1 MSPDIWTR
9 CGAGDNARRLSGV
22 AWRVVEAQHLTST
35 RKLVDSSREQELLEE
50 LIETAKPPVPRAAR
64 DAKLHYLLFTP
75 FRYPPL
81 RHGSRF
87 GTWQEPSIWYGSRHR
102 RTAMAETAYYLLL
115 FLEGTEADLGTVT
128 TEMSAFQA
136 SYRTGRG
143 VDLSRPL
150 FDQYHDAIASRNS
163 YDATQL
169 LGRAMRNDRIELFRF
184 PSARDPR
191 PGVNVGIFTPEA
203 LSRTLASGP
212 ENWHVL
218 ATRFYVEFIRK
229 DFLRKVTAVR
239 FESVGFQ
246 L

>member
-1 MSPDIWTR
+1 MLPDIWTR

-50 LIETAKPPVPRAAR
+50 LIETAKPPVPKAAR

-87 GTWQEPSIWYGSRHR
+87 GTRQEPSIWYGSRHK
-102 RTAMAETAYYLLL
+102 RTAMAETAYYRLL
-115 FLEGTEADLGTVT
+115 FQEGTEVDLGTVT

-143 VDLSRPL
+143 VDLSRAP
-150 FDQYHDAIASRNS
+150 FDRYYDAIASRDS
-163 YDATQL
+163 YDATKP

-191 PGVNVGIFTPEA
+191 PGVNVGIFHPKA

-212 ENWHVL
+212 ENWHVV

-229 DFLRKVTAVR
+229 DFLRETASVR
-239 FESVGFQ
+239 FEAETV
-246 L
+246 LP